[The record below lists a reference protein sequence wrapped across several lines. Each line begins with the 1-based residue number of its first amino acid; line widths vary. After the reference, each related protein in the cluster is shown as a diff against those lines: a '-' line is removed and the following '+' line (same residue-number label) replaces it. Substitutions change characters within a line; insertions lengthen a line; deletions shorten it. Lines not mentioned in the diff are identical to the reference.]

1 MASAREL
8 RRTIGII
15 LVVLVVIDAAAV
27 AFLLSPMANRRK
39 RQDEYTNVRRQYEE
53 KAHAALPLQNIDKK
67 LGEARQQ
74 IDAFYRNRLP
84 ARDSE
89 VADELGKLAQR
100 AGVRF
105 SGVRYA
111 SDDTPLTNIRKLQL
125 DISLAGDYL
134 KIVKFI
140 NQLERDKM
148 FFIVDRVNLTEQQG
162 GAVRLE
168 LRLETYL
175 RQA

>member
-1 MASAREL
+1 MATAREL
-8 RRTIGII
+8 RRTIGIV
-15 LVVLVVIDAAAV
+15 LAVLVVVDLAAIG
-27 AFLLSPMANRRK
+27 LLFSPLADRRK
-39 RQDEYTNVRRQYEE
+39 REDEYNNVRRRYEE

-67 LGEARQQ
+67 LSEAQQQ

-84 ARDSE
+84 GRDSE

-105 SGVRYA
+105 SGVRYET
-111 SDDTPLTNIRKLQL
+111 DDTPLPSIRKLQL
-125 DISLAGDYL
+125 DVSLAGDYV

-148 FFIVDRVNLTEQQG
+148 FFIVDRVNLSEQQG

>member
-8 RRTIGII
+8 RRTMAI
-15 LVVLVVIDAAAV
+15 VLAIFVVIDLAAIGML
-27 AFLLSPMANRRK
+27 FSPLADRQK
-39 RQDEYTNVRRQYEE
+39 RQDEYSNVRRRYEE
-53 KAHAALPLQNIDKK
+53 KIHAALPLQNIDKK
-67 LGEARQQ
+67 LSEAQQQ
-74 IDAFYRNRLP
+74 IDGFYRNRLP
-84 ARDSE
+84 QRDSE
-89 VADELGKLAQR
+89 VADEVGKLAQR

-105 SGVRYA
+105 SGVRY
-111 SDDTPLTNIRKLQL
+111 SGDESPLPNIRKLQL
-125 DISLAGDYL
+125 DVSLAGDYL

-148 FFIVDRVNLTEQQG
+148 FFIVDRVTLNEQQG
-162 GAVRLE
+162 GGVRLE

>member
-8 RRTIGII
+8 RRTLSIVIG
-15 LVVLVVIDAAAV
+15 VLLVIDLAAV
-27 AFLLSPMANRRK
+27 ALLFSPLADRQK
-39 RQDEYTNVRRQYEE
+39 REQEYNNVRRRYEE
-53 KAHAALPLQNIDKK
+53 KMHTALPLQNIDKK
-67 LGEARQQ
+67 LAEAQQQ
-74 IDAFYRNRLP
+74 IDAFYHNRLP

-89 VADELGKLAQR
+89 VADEVGKLAQR

-105 SGVRYA
+105 SGERYD
-111 SDDTPLTNIRKLQL
+111 SEETPLPNIRKLQL
-125 DISLAGDYL
+125 DVSLAGDYL

-148 FFIVDRVNLTEQQG
+148 FFIVDRVNLSEQQG
-162 GAVRLE
+162 GQVRVE